1 MICTFKPTTP
11 FQSGPRRHRP
21 HPSNITSFS
30 VWEKEKKEKRNLG
43 TRGVGLSG
51 DRRADRTCCWESC
64 VLSVRWPCATTTMEM
79 SLRFEATCLLCCSF
93 LLLIT
98 SSDGRTGLGK
108 GQNSFL
114 SLSLPTSGPL
124 LVLILSPN
132 LRPATPDFF
141 LSSSSAAP
149 GAISWGREYLPGGR
163 GFKRGKLYL
172 RALLIL
178 GFVEIWPLN

>member
-1 MICTFKPTTP
+1 MICTFKLTP

-30 VWEKEKKEKRNLG
+30 VWEKGKKKERNLG
-43 TRGVGLSG
+43 IFFGVGLSG
-51 DRRADRTCCWESC
+51 DRRADRTFCWESC
-64 VLSVRWPCATTTMEM
+64 VLSVRWPSATTTMEM

-114 SLSLPTSGPL
+114 SYYCPG
-124 LVLILSPN
+124 VLILS
-132 LRPATPDFF
+132 
-141 LSSSSAAP
+141 
-149 GAISWGREYLPGGR
+149 
-163 GFKRGKLYL
+163 LYL
-172 RALLIL
+172 RPHQISFFIFLSCSGGFL
-178 GFVEIWPLN
+178 GVGITYLVGEDLRKGSCT